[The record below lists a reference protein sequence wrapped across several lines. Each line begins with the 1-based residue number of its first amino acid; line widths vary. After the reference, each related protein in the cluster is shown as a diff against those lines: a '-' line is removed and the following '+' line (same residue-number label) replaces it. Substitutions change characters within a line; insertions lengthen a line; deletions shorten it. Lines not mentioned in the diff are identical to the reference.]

1 MNDAVLDK
9 AIYEIDAVMNGG
21 VEEGV
26 EVPAFLVERM
36 AEMREI
42 LRKLIACGGAA

>member
-1 MNDAVLDK
+1 MTEEMLDK

-26 EVPAFLVERM
+26 EVPEFMADRM
-36 AEMREI
+36 VKMREI
-42 LRKLIACGGAA
+42 LRKLIALGGAA